1 MAEGKIRVKFEAVNA
16 PALIAAVKALN
27 KQTKQLTGSTKK
39 YSKET
44 KTVKQ
49 RNTEVKKSF
58 MGLGN
63 TLSVLRSKL
72 LLFAFA
78 LQSIRWIVDIGRRA
92 LDLSVSFEALE
103 TRLVSMTGSVE
114 KASEMMTDFRDI
126 AATTPFAI
134 MDIVEAGVQLR
145 AFGVNAQEMIK
156 PVTDLA
162 AFMGTTAVEAAS
174 SLGRAFAGGAG
185 AADILRERG
194 ILQLIKDSQG
204 IEDLSKTTLPEF
216 REALQRALVDPTAG
230 IAGATDLLA
239 KTTVGAFSNMGDSLE
254 NLLAKT
260 AEVSGLKDAITS
272 MAVAATNAA
281 NRMSRAMDDPV
292 QIASKFEVVRSNLK
306 TFRTEIV
313 NAGY

>member
-174 SLGRAFAGGAG
+174 SLGSAFAGGAV
-185 AADILRERG
+185 AADILR
-194 ILQLIKDSQG
+194 
-204 IEDLSKTTLPEF
+204 
-216 REALQRALVDPTAG
+216 
-230 IAGATDLLA
+230 
-239 KTTVGAFSNMGDSLE
+239 
-254 NLLAKT
+254 
-260 AEVSGLKDAITS
+260 
-272 MAVAATNAA
+272 
-281 NRMSRAMDDPV
+281 
-292 QIASKFEVVRSNLK
+292 
-306 TFRTEIV
+306 
-313 NAGY
+313 